1 MARRSTC
8 EPCLS
13 VGIVLGGQGIEGWAI
28 GHCERCW
35 GAATEEAYIEFHWPP
50 GKIGR
55 SAVLAF
61 WKWLQE
67 RDA

>member
-8 EPCLS
+8 EPCL
-13 VGIVLGGQGIEGWAI
+13 GIGLVMGGDGPAAI
-28 GHCERCW
+28 GHCPGCW

-67 RDA
+67 RDS